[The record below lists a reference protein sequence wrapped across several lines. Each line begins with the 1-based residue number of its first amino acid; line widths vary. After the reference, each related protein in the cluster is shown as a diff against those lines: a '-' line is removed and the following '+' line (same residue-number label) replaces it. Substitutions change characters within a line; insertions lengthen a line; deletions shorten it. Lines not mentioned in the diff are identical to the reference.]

1 MINSPPVSAFFAA
14 LLIAARGPSPVR
26 SFFRSLPVRPSSPS
40 PTRRDMFFEKQTT
53 YDRFGS
59 ERERKAYALAKT
71 NNHTDLLTNP
81 IRIVQPPEP
90 VAPRTGKPLTG
101 TAFVSGWCDD
111 PTQSDQF
118 VFDLLHRGETFAF
131 DRIECF
137 CDDAVLSKKLLSS
150 RSARNTG
157 LLDVLAI
164 VQAPEPGGL
173 PLPVQLFGVSAWVA
187 RLASPSVA
195 AVRAVAATAS
205 EAAVEQ
211 VAVLLEGPVSPEEAA
226 EMEAVLQEESE
237 DGDLF
242 DFSLLHANAIVDGR
256 EGEGYR
262 LANFTNAGEVASPA
276 SSLRRDEAVRILAE
290 MLSLDACA
298 GRCLS
303 AADADPHDSSSIW
316 IRALRSGGYT
326 RPQETEALVSPFDAM
341 KNVAFYEF
349 ARADQARYK
358 GLVEGTITLTPEERA
373 AREAESRRR
382 RRKEYKRLVKSEV
395 EERQKEIL
403 AIAFQKLKV
412 TFDDSKFRRGAITE
426 EEWNQLYFSAFL
438 DEAIFIWD
446 SRNGGRK
453 KRPEYHT
460 EYDILWK
467 PQMIAKYGK
476 PPEEAKEETGGNDRT
491 DQGGMGGGI
500 SSDFTS
506 PFGL

>member
-1 MINSPPVSAFFAA
+1 
-14 LLIAARGPSPVR
+14 
-26 SFFRSLPVRPSSPS
+26 
-40 PTRRDMFFEKQTT
+40 
-53 YDRFGS
+53 
-59 ERERKAYALAKT
+59 
-71 NNHTDLLTNP
+71 
-81 IRIVQPPEP
+81 
-90 VAPRTGKPLTG
+90 
-101 TAFVSGWCDD
+101 
-111 PTQSDQF
+111 
-118 VFDLLHRGETFAF
+118 
-131 DRIECF
+131 
-137 CDDAVLSKKLLSS
+137 
-150 RSARNTG
+150 
-157 LLDVLAI
+157 
-164 VQAPEPGGL
+164 
-173 PLPVQLFGVSAWVA
+173 
-187 RLASPSVA
+187 
-195 AVRAVAATAS
+195 
-205 EAAVEQ
+205 
-211 VAVLLEGPVSPEEAA
+211 
-226 EMEAVLQEESE
+226 MEAVLQEESE